1 MEAIT
6 TNTSH
11 RFKPVQLSGGWG
23 LSHFWGSSTTQCKYW
38 GQTGVRLSGGKDM
51 VFFPCLGTGR
61 LSYSY
66 SPNQSCLPLSS
77 SWLFPWHLDFFLW
90 KKPESRQVPSSL
102 LPWMPSAQLARLSE
116 ANSTYHVTVK
126 KDSLEGLK
134 MVGGTLSIFQ
144 SAGHM
149 LPLIQLE

>member
-11 RFKPVQLSGGWG
+11 RFKPLQLSGGWG
-23 LSHFWGSSTTQCKYW
+23 LSHFWGSSTTECKYW
-38 GQTGVRLSGGKDM
+38 GQTGVRLSGGKEM

-77 SWLFPWHLDFFLW
+77 SWLFPWHLDFFALNAECPTGQTLRG
-90 KKPESRQVPSSL
+90 KQH
-102 LPWMPSAQLARLSE
+102 LPCDYEERL
-116 ANSTYHVTVK
+116 T
-126 KDSLEGLK
+126 
-134 MVGGTLSIFQ
+134 GGTQDGGRYSQYFPKRRTHATINSIGINIWGSALCQALS
-144 SAGHM
+144 
-149 LPLIQLE
+149 